1 MVNRIFE
8 HPGHEYT
15 WVKNVVLDRVMPAL
29 SPQGWK
35 VLCVAL
41 RHAGGEGAEEA
52 LDLLAFMRQSG
63 ITETD
68 VAQNALQECLEAG
81 YLLRR
86 QIGSQAGARDAY
98 TLNLAYE
105 FDPSVEEAQV
115 DLPML
120 TPEEEQAF
128 QTLLAFGQEMDV
140 DPAPAPE
147 QVRAAVSGNALD
159 AVLAWIETG
168 REMTHLP
175 TSERFRTVAARL
187 LEGVPPLFVP
197 AFEAAQGGDKGMSD
211 MRDPAALWQATL
223 DQLQPQLKKSQF
235 KWLKPTQG
243 IQLSGGTLTVAVP
256 TRRSQEWLEE
266 GVLTDMIQQAL
277 DAVVGKAT
285 ELVFV
290 VE

>member
-15 WVKNVVLDRVMPAL
+15 WIKNVVLDQVMPAL

-68 VAQNALQECLEAG
+68 VAQNALQECLTAG

-86 QIGSQAGARDAY
+86 QIGSQEGARDAY
-98 TLNLAYE
+98 ALNLAYA
-105 FDPSVEEAQV
+105 FDPAAGEVQV
-115 DLPML
+115 DLPAL

-128 QTLLAFGQEMDV
+128 QALLAFGQEMDV
-140 DPAPAPE
+140 DPAPE
-147 QVRAAVSGNALD
+147 EVQAAVSGNALD

-175 TSERFRTVAARL
+175 TPERFRTVAARL
-187 LEGVPPLFVP
+187 LEHVPPLFVP
-197 AFEAAQGGDKGMSD
+197 VFEADQGGDKGGMPD
-211 MRDPAALWQATL
+211 VRDPAALWQATL
-223 DQLQPQLKKSQF
+223 DQLRPQLKKSQF

-266 GVLTDMIQQAL
+266 GVLTDTIQQAL
-277 DAVVGKAT
+277 EAVTGKAT
-285 ELVFV
+285 ELVFI